1 MNRHCYILKFI
12 ACVVCW
18 SILSAGGQAKVNHS
32 SSQPARHPSFNQLRI
47 YEIMVESF
55 VDGDPAISYK
65 VGYGPSH
72 HSGDLQGV
80 IDSLGYIKK
89 LGMNAIWLTP
99 IFESKPI
106 SGQALSASKLDATGY
121 YASNYFKID
130 PRVGTLQKAKELV
143 KKAHQLGLYVFFD
156 GVFGHYKSNIEPSPS
171 GLLPKGQAD
180 HVSYP
185 QSLKFYQEV
194 ISYWTKTLK
203 IDGWRLDQAYQVP
216 PQAWVKLR
224 QTVEQA
230 SQSVSYLNS
239 EGKSVHPLGY
249 MVAEVWSSNSHY
261 ITQSVYGSDKAPV
274 LYSAFAF
281 PLRYRL
287 VETFAVNENGVGH
300 KGGRWLAEGLNLQE
314 HYPLPVHPNLMLG
327 NHDLVRFGDLLQRGL
342 IANPKEPSY
351 WQRHKAALSFLAAY
365 TGPITLYY
373 GEEIGE
379 QVPDFDVK
387 VPADICVSMGLCDDH
402 VARSSARIA
411 GVNSQLNRQEKALH
425 HYVQQL
431 LTIRSTHPALYDGQR
446 IQLVANQRVFIEYKH
461 KGDDH
466 VIYMVST
473 DSKAQQVVLSKAQT
487 GSQGQLIDMLT
498 SESFQADAKGLY
510 HIPLSGFNAR
520 FLKIIHPSSAG
531 PKIIA
536 HHTVMH
542 LDGSLGRCQNPNK
555 AGGPLF
561 QPLFLV
567 GNFLNSHWKFT
578 PSRQFHYKGNGL
590 YQLVSDEL
598 AGDYHFQYA
607 SQGWK
612 SQYTAQQLEL
622 TIAKPKAFK
631 RGGYGQD
638 TVAILPKKGRYVW
651 SIQFNPDGTANRISI
666 ALCSKNL

>member
-1 MNRHCYILKFI
+1 MNHAICQL
-12 ACVVCW
+12 ANHQ
-18 SILSAGGQAKVNHS
+18 SI
-32 SSQPARHPSFNQLRI
+32 NQLRI

-80 IDSLGYIKK
+80 IDSLGYIKQ

-106 SGQALSASKLDATGY
+106 LGQTLSASKLDATGY

-156 GVFGHYKSNIEPSPS
+156 GVFGHHKANIEPSPF
-171 GLLPKGQAD
+171 GLLPDGSAD
-180 HVSYP
+180 HVRYP

-194 ISYWTKTLK
+194 INYWTKTLK

-216 PQAWVKLR
+216 PQDWVKLR
-224 QTVEQA
+224 QSVEQA
-230 SQSVSYLNS
+230 SQSVSYLNAK
-239 EGKSVHPLGY
+239 GQSVHPLGY

-261 ITQSVYGSDKAPV
+261 ITQSVYGSDNAPV
-274 LYSAFAF
+274 LCSAFAF

-287 VETFAVNENGVGH
+287 VETFAVNENSVGH
-300 KGGRWLAEGLNLQE
+300 KGGRWLADGLNLQDNYPE
-314 HYPLPVHPNLMLG
+314 HAHPNLMLG

-342 IANPKEPSY
+342 IADPKEPIY

-365 TGPITLYY
+365 TGPVTLYY

-379 QVPDFDVK
+379 QVPNFDVK
-387 VPADICVSMGLCDDH
+387 VPSDICVSMGLCDDH

-411 GVNSQLNRQEKALH
+411 GVNTKLSRQEKALH
-425 HYVQQL
+425 RYVQQL
-431 LTIRSTHPALYDGQR
+431 FTLRSVHPALYDGTR
-446 IQLVANQRVFIEYKH
+446 INLVANQQVFIDYKQ
-461 KGDDH
+461 KGDDRI
-466 VIYMVST
+466 IYMVST
-473 DSKAQQVVLSKAQT
+473 NQKAQQVVLSKAQS
-487 GSQGQLIDMLT
+487 GSQGKLVDMLT
-498 SESFQADAKGLY
+498 SESFNASAQGLY
-510 HIPLSGFNAR
+510 HIPLSGYGAR
-520 FLKIIHPSSAG
+520 FLQVTHPSKAG
-531 PKIIA
+531 PTVMA

-542 LDGSLGRCQNPNK
+542 LDGPLGSCQRPDK
-555 AGGPLF
+555 AGGPLS

-567 GNFLNSHWKFT
+567 GDFLDSHWQFMPT
-578 PSRQFHYKGNGL
+578 RQFRYKGNGL

-612 SQYTAQQLEL
+612 PQYTAQQLEL
-622 TIAKPKAFK
+622 TIAKPKGFK
-631 RGGYGQD
+631 QGGYGQD
-638 TVAILPKKGRYVW
+638 TVAILPQNGRYIW
-651 SIQFNPDGTANRISI
+651 SLQFNPDGTAKQIAF
-666 ALCSKNL
+666 ALCPMSH